1 MITYQNLYLDIRRQF
16 LRAGFPGA
24 GLEAREIV
32 CFGSGKTREEFY
44 RDSPLYTSPEI
55 EEAVRA
61 LAERHTGGEPVAYL
75 IGEWE
80 FYGLTLEV
88 TPAVLIPRTDTEVLA
103 EAAVEFAGRM
113 ERCRLLDLCTG
124 SGCVGLAAAANV
136 PGCRVLL
143 GDVSGKALEGCRRNV
158 PRGGPAGPG
167 RGAFPR
173 VFHVKHSHTRA
184 RTRLERQ
191 LEAETPDRLD
201 VGVGARGAQLVAE
214 VGHVHVDRAVL
225 GGIGL
230 APHQLE
236 QLLLGEHALRM

>member
-1 MITYQNLYLDIRRQF
+1 MNGKPGDKQLITYQNLYLDIRRQF

-44 RDSPLYTSPEI
+44 RDTPPEI
-55 EEAVRA
+55 EEAARA

-143 GDVSGKALEGCRRNV
+143 GGGLPPERPAVRTGGPGKGGCSGRPGPASGVHRHVPVHHLQPALYH
-158 PRGGPAGPG
+158 PRGDGDAGPV
-167 RGAFPR
+167 R
-173 VFHVKHSHTRA
+173 
-184 RTRLERQ
+184 E
-191 LEAETPDRLD
+191 
-201 VGVGARGAQLVAE
+201 
-214 VGHVHVDRAVL
+214 
-225 GGIGL
+225 GL
-230 APHQLE
+230 
-236 QLLLGEHALRM
+236 

>member
-1 MITYQNLYLDIRRQF
+1 MEARAKSRRMFHVKHRSEETREAEEAARERQA
-16 LRAGFPGA
+16 RAGREGARGRRGGA
-24 GLEAREIV
+24 GGRRAR
-32 CFGSGKTREEFY
+32 G
-44 RDSPLYTSPEI
+44 
-55 EEAVRA
+55 RA
-61 LAERHTGGEPVAYL
+61 TAR
-75 IGEWE
+75 
-80 FYGLTLEV
+80 
-88 TPAVLIPRTDTEVLA
+88 R
-103 EAAVEFAGRM
+103 GR
-113 ERCRLLDLCTG
+113 L
-124 SGCVGLAAAANV
+124 
-136 PGCRVLL
+136 
-143 GDVSGKALEGCRRNV
+143 
-158 PRGGPAGPG
+158 G
-167 RGAFPR
+167 RGAEQSARRDVGSREDRLGRSTVRGENKVDSNRARDASPPGRSRHRGGAGRPAGRERIPR